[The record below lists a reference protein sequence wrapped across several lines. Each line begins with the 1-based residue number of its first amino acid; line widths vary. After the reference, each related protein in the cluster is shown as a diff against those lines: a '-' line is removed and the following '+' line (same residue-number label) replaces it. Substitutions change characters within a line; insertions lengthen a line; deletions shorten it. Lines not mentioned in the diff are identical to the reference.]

1 MSQKIAIVKIIR
13 YITILQ
19 DLAGGDKMFITI
31 IGCGY
36 VGLVTAAGLAEFGH
50 SVTAVDIDRIKID
63 LLNQGKIPI
72 YEAGLKD
79 IVKTNLKAGR
89 LVFTTDL
96 KEGIVKAEVIFIA
109 VGTPSQ
115 KDGSADLSQVKAVVK
130 EIAKNLQNYKVIVN
144 KSTVPVGTGKLVYR
158 LIRENS
164 LSGADFDVV
173 SNPEFLRE
181 GTALTDFLQPD
192 RIVIGVESLKAKRVM
207 KEVYQ
212 KLDQVKVPFI
222 FTNLETAE
230 LIKYASNAFLAAKVA
245 YINEIARLCEKVNAD
260 VTIVAKGMGLDSRIG
275 PKFLNAGP
283 GYGGSCFPK
292 DTRALIEIARPTGER
307 LSIVEAVV
315 ASNETQKELM
325 FQKIK
330 QIAGPLKG
338 KTIAVL
344 GLAFKADTD
353 DIRESPALP
362 IIRNLL
368 NAKAVVKAHDPKAVK
383 EAQKVFGDTLR
394 YFKDVYETI
403 DGTDALVIITE
414 WDIYR
419 QLDLSKVKRLM
430 KTPILIDLRNI
441 FPPDE
446 LAKAGFFYEGVG
458 RGIKEL
464 PPDTAKTNNLAC
476 GLEGRCRL

>member
-19 DLAGGDKMFITI
+19 DLAGGDKMFITV

-72 YEAGLKD
+72 YEAGLTEV
-79 IVKTNLKAGR
+79 VKANLKAER

-96 KEGIVKAEVIFIA
+96 KESVAKAEVIFIA

-115 KDGSADLSQVKAVVK
+115 KDGSADLSQVKAVAG
-130 EIAKNLQNYKVIVN
+130 EIAKYLQNYTVIVN
-144 KSTVPVGTGKLVYR
+144 KSTAPVGTCKLIHK
-158 LIRENS
+158 LISENS

-181 GTALTDFLQPD
+181 GTALNDFLQPD
-192 RIVIGVESLKAKRVM
+192 RIVIGVESLKAKHVM

-212 KLDQVKVPFI
+212 KLDQVKVPII

-230 LIKYASNAFLAAKVA
+230 LIKYASNAFLATKVA
-245 YINEIARLCEKVNAD
+245 YINEIAGLCEKVNAD
-260 VTIVAKGMGLDSRIG
+260 VTIVAQGMGLDSRIG

-292 DTRALIEIARPTGER
+292 DTKALIGIARLAGVR

-368 NAKAVVKAHDPKAVK
+368 NAKAVVKAHDPEAVE
-383 EAQKVFGDTLR
+383 EARKVFGDSLQ
-394 YFKDVYETI
+394 YCKDVYETI
-403 DGTDALVIITE
+403 DGTDALVIVTE
-414 WDIYR
+414 WNSYR
-419 QLDLSKVKRLM
+419 ELDLVKVKRLM

-441 FPPDE
+441 YQPT
-446 LAKAGFFYEGVG
+446 LLKRAGFSYEGIG
-458 RGIKEL
+458 RGL
-464 PPDTAKTNNLAC
+464 N
-476 GLEGRCRL
+476 

>member
-1 MSQKIAIVKIIR
+1 
-13 YITILQ
+13 
-19 DLAGGDKMFITI
+19 MFITV

-72 YEAGLKD
+72 YEAGLTEV
-79 IVKTNLKAGR
+79 VKANLKAER

-96 KEGIVKAEVIFIA
+96 KESVAKAEVIFIA

-115 KDGSADLSQVKAVVK
+115 KDGSADLSQVKAVAG
-130 EIAKNLQNYKVIVN
+130 EIAKYLQNYTVIVN
-144 KSTVPVGTGKLVYR
+144 KSTAPVGTCKLIHK
-158 LIRENS
+158 LISENS

-181 GTALTDFLQPD
+181 GTALNDFLQPD
-192 RIVIGVESLKAKRVM
+192 RIVIGVESLKAKHVM

-212 KLDQVKVPFI
+212 KLDQVKVPII

-230 LIKYASNAFLAAKVA
+230 LIKYASNAFLATKVA
-245 YINEIARLCEKVNAD
+245 YINEIAGLCEKVNAD
-260 VTIVAKGMGLDSRIG
+260 VTIVAQGMGLDSRIG

-292 DTRALIEIARPTGER
+292 DTKALIGIARLAGVR

-368 NAKAVVKAHDPKAVK
+368 NAKAVVKAHDPEAVE
-383 EAQKVFGDTLR
+383 EARKVFGDSLQ
-394 YFKDVYETI
+394 YCKDVYETI
-403 DGTDALVIITE
+403 DGTDALVIVTE
-414 WDIYR
+414 WNSYR
-419 QLDLSKVKRLM
+419 ELDLVKVKRLM

-441 FPPDE
+441 YQPT
-446 LAKAGFFYEGVG
+446 LLKRAGFSYEGIG
-458 RGIKEL
+458 RGL
-464 PPDTAKTNNLAC
+464 N
-476 GLEGRCRL
+476 

>member
-1 MSQKIAIVKIIR
+1 
-13 YITILQ
+13 
-19 DLAGGDKMFITI
+19 MFITV

-72 YEAGLKD
+72 YEAGLTEV
-79 IVKTNLKAGR
+79 VKANLKAER

-96 KEGIVKAEVIFIA
+96 KESVAKAEVIFIA

-115 KDGSADLSQVKAVVK
+115 KDGSADLSQVKAVAG
-130 EIAKNLQNYKVIVN
+130 EIAKYLQNYTVIVN
-144 KSTVPVGTGKLVYR
+144 KSTAPVGTCKLIHK
-158 LIRENS
+158 LISENS

-181 GTALTDFLQPD
+181 GTALNDFLQPD
-192 RIVIGVESLKAKRVM
+192 RIVIGVESLKAKHVM

-212 KLDQVKVPFI
+212 KLDQVKVPII

-230 LIKYASNAFLAAKVA
+230 LIKYASNAFLATKVA
-245 YINEIARLCEKVNAD
+245 YINEIAGLCEKVNAD
-260 VTIVAKGMGLDSRIG
+260 VTIVAQGMGLDSRIG

-292 DTRALIEIARPTGER
+292 DTKALMGIARLAGVR

-368 NAKAVVKAHDPKAVK
+368 NAKAVVKAHDPEAVE
-383 EAQKVFGDTLR
+383 EARKVFGDSLQ
-394 YFKDVYETI
+394 YCKDVYETI
-403 DGTDALVIITE
+403 DGTDALVIVTE
-414 WDIYR
+414 WNSYR
-419 QLDLSKVKRLM
+419 ELDLVKVKRLM

-441 FPPDE
+441 YQPT
-446 LAKAGFFYEGVG
+446 LLKRAGFSYEGIG
-458 RGIKEL
+458 RGL
-464 PPDTAKTNNLAC
+464 N
-476 GLEGRCRL
+476 

>member
-1 MSQKIAIVKIIR
+1 LI
-13 YITILQ
+13 
-19 DLAGGDKMFITI
+19 
-31 IGCGY
+31 
-36 VGLVTAAGLAEFGH
+36 H
-50 SVTAVDIDRIKID
+50 
-63 LLNQGKIPI
+63 
-72 YEAGLKD
+72 
-79 IVKTNLKAGR
+79 
-89 LVFTTDL
+89 
-96 KEGIVKAEVIFIA
+96 
-109 VGTPSQ
+109 
-115 KDGSADLSQVKAVVK
+115 
-130 EIAKNLQNYKVIVN
+130 
-144 KSTVPVGTGKLVYR
+144 KL
-158 LIRENS
+158 ISENS

-181 GTALTDFLQPD
+181 GTALNDFLQPD
-192 RIVIGVESLKAKRVM
+192 RIVIGVESLKAKHVM

-212 KLDQVKVPFI
+212 KLDQVKVPII

-230 LIKYASNAFLAAKVA
+230 LIKYASNAFLATKVA
-245 YINEIARLCEKVNAD
+245 YINEIAGLCEKVNAD
-260 VTIVAKGMGLDSRIG
+260 VTIVAQGMGLDSRIG

-292 DTRALIEIARPTGER
+292 DTKALIGIARLAGVR

-368 NAKAVVKAHDPKAVK
+368 NAKAVVKAHDPEAVE
-383 EAQKVFGDTLR
+383 EARKVFGDSLQ
-394 YFKDVYETI
+394 YCKDVYETI
-403 DGTDALVIITE
+403 DGTDALVIVTE
-414 WDIYR
+414 WNSYR
-419 QLDLSKVKRLM
+419 ELDLVKVKRLM

-441 FPPDE
+441 YQPT
-446 LAKAGFFYEGVG
+446 LLKRAGFSYEGIG
-458 RGIKEL
+458 RGL
-464 PPDTAKTNNLAC
+464 N
-476 GLEGRCRL
+476 

>member
-19 DLAGGDKMFITI
+19 DLAGGDKMFITV

-50 SVTAVDIDRIKID
+50 SVTAVDIDRVKID

-72 YEAGLKD
+72 YEAGLTEV
-79 IVKTNLKAGR
+79 VKANLKAER

-96 KEGIVKAEVIFIA
+96 KESVAKAEVIFIA

-115 KDGSADLSQVKAVVK
+115 KDGSADLSQVKAVAG
-130 EIAKNLQNYKVIVN
+130 EIAKYLQNYTVIVN
-144 KSTVPVGTGKLVYR
+144 KSTAPVGTCKLIHK
-158 LIRENS
+158 LISENS

-181 GTALTDFLQPD
+181 GTALNDFLQPD
-192 RIVIGVESLKAKRVM
+192 RIVIGVESLKAKHVM

-212 KLDQVKVPFI
+212 KLDQVKVPII

-230 LIKYASNAFLAAKVA
+230 LIKYASNAFLATKVA
-245 YINEIARLCEKVNAD
+245 YINEIAGLCEKVNAD
-260 VTIVAKGMGLDSRIG
+260 VTIVAQGMGLDSRIG

-292 DTRALIEIARPTGER
+292 DTKALIGIARLAGVR

-368 NAKAVVKAHDPKAVK
+368 NAKAVVKAHDPEAVE
-383 EAQKVFGDTLR
+383 EARKVFGDSLQ
-394 YFKDVYETI
+394 YCKDVYETI
-403 DGTDALVIITE
+403 DGTDALVIVTE
-414 WDIYR
+414 WNSYR
-419 QLDLSKVKRLM
+419 ELDLVKVKRLM

-441 FPPDE
+441 YQPT
-446 LAKAGFFYEGVG
+446 LLKRAGFSYEGIG
-458 RGIKEL
+458 RGL
-464 PPDTAKTNNLAC
+464 N
-476 GLEGRCRL
+476 